1 MGSIGILKADLYL
14 TEGMMLV
21 NYSFLLQHFNLET
34 IFSGDLEIT
43 QIIICQNPQNYLW
56 SVRTEFFFA
65 GET

>member
-21 NYSFLLQHFNLET
+21 NYPFLLQHFNLET
-34 IFSGDLEIT
+34 VFSGNLEIT
-43 QIIICQNPQNYLW
+43 TIIICQNPHNYLM
-56 SVRTEFFFA
+56 SVHTEFFFA